1 MWASNVNLR
10 YLEPNRPCDYF
21 IETIKSFQETKE
33 KNCEY
38 IKNWIGYGYYVMN
51 IATSYSLPVI
61 TRIDTGIF

>member
-38 IKNWIGYGYYVMN
+38 TKKLNWLWILCDEYHYILF
-51 IATSYSLPVI
+51 IACNYSN
-61 TRIDTGIF
+61 R

>member
-10 YLEPNRPCDYF
+10 YLEPSRPCDYF

-38 IKNWIGYGYYVMN
+38 IKN
-51 IATSYSLPVI
+51 
-61 TRIDTGIF
+61 